1 MKRDISAAPGI
12 QRQKGPIMIQNFDT
26 FTKQGQERFDA
37 ALKSMT
43 AMSKSFQEIAKEAA
57 DFSKKHFET
66 SSAAAEKL
74 MATKSV
80 EKAFEVQAD
89 YVKGAYESWVAQA
102 TRMGELYADLAKQAY
117 KPYETAVAKAA
128 K

>member
-1 MKRDISAAPGI
+1 
-12 QRQKGPIMIQNFDT
+12 MIQNFES
-26 FTKQGQERFDA
+26 FQKQGQENLDVA
-37 ALKSMT
+37 MKSVT
-43 AMSKSFQEIAKEAA
+43 AVTKSFQEIAKEAT
-57 DFSKKHFET
+57 DFSKKQFET
-66 SSAAAEKL
+66 SAAAAEKL

-89 YVKGAYESWVAQA
+89 YVKGAYDAFVAQA

-117 KPYETAVAKAA
+117 KPYGSPTAKAA

>member
-1 MKRDISAAPGI
+1 
-12 QRQKGPIMIQNFDT
+12 MIQNFKS
-26 FTKQGQERFDA
+26 FQKQGQENLDVA
-37 ALKSMT
+37 MKSVT
-43 AMSKSFQEIAKEAA
+43 AVTKSFQDIAKEAA

-66 SSAAAEKL
+66 SAAAAEKL

-89 YVKGAYESWVAQA
+89 YMKGAYDAFVAQA
-102 TRMGELYADLAKQAY
+102 TRMGELYADLTKQAY
-117 KPYETAVAKAA
+117 KPYESFTAKAA